1 MIPNISPRRSQRPQ
15 REPRVQEGPKR
26 PRTDVSGLS
35 PVSSSWKPLKQTGS
49 SARSACLCVP
59 HLSASGR
66 RQASADRRALRFN
79 CNVWVDISLEGI
91 LSEAGERAI
100 KAGGCLRVQALVIAL
115 GPTGQ
120 PG

>member
-35 PVSSSWKPLKQTGS
+35 PVSSSWKLLKQTGS

-59 HLSASGR
+59 H
-66 RQASADRRALRFN
+66 ADRRALRFN